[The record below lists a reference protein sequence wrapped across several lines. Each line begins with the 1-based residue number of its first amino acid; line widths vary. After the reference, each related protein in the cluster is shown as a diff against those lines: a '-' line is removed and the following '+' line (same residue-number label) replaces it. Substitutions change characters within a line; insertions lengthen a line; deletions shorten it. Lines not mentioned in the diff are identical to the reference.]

1 MPASPTNRLTPHKD
15 RQRPVMAVLSSC
27 VLANRTSYLVLP
39 VIEMAKSQSNGV
51 ILIRNLKHASS
62 PKIEASFLNVKII
75 FANGL
80 FVLTSVSPLQIQEP
94 PFPGGRDNRAVRTQ
108 CQWVSQPTTGTAF
121 MGTEVHALLTQVQSG
136 LAECITHHHPP
147 SCEEVHRAWVFHW
160 HFRAGRM
167 FPLHSFAARLTD
179 K

>member
-1 MPASPTNRLTPHKD
+1 VKALIQDSVFFDCDPHAFLIGLLPSVRTNGAMNPSGF
-15 RQRPVMAVLSSC
+15 PLSC
-27 VLANRTSYLVLP
+27 DDVF
-39 VIEMAKSQSNGV
+39 KS
-51 ILIRNLKHASS
+51 H
-62 PKIEASFLNVKII
+62 
-75 FANGL
+75 
-80 FVLTSVSPLQIQEP
+80 VLTCFCLNQP